1 MNQSNQICYSLGNQ
15 LVLQHLS
22 SSTLPAKDPE
32 PKPGSPIP
40 EPDVPFPPDQTPVEP
55 VKDPNPVI
63 PEQFPH
69 K

>member
-1 MNQSNQICYSLGNQ
+1 MS
-15 LVLQHLS
+15 QHLS
-22 SSTLPAKDPE
+22 LSNLSARDPQ
-32 PKPGSPIP
+32 PKPVSPIP

-63 PEQFPH
+63 PEQFPQ